1 MDRAHGIDI
10 SKYQTSL
17 TLPEQT
23 PFPVDFVIQRSSY
36 ALRKDERFDEL
47 SKDVQQVAIRGVY
60 HYYSSGVSWQSQ
72 ADLVLRLVDD
82 NPEKTR
88 YHMVWLD
95 YEGHGTYNNLSARTA
110 AEARQWLEYVQA
122 RFEGKVGLYTNPNH
136 YIGFLD
142 PYGDWMLSWPLWI
155 AQYWFSP
162 SPEKNPGFKLGQSRM
177 NRNPD
182 DWKFYQ
188 YSADGNGKG
197 PEYGVKSPSV
207 DLDVFNGTVE
217 ELRDWLGVP
226 ITPVES
232 PVPGTF
238 TDQMKREWYWKGY
251 LAAMHDMESFIQ
263 TKKQE

>member
-1 MDRAHGIDI
+1 
-10 SKYQTSL
+10 
-17 TLPEQT
+17 
-23 PFPVDFVIQRSSY
+23 
-36 ALRKDERFDEL
+36 
-47 SKDVQQVAIRGVY
+47 
-60 HYYSSGVSWQSQ
+60 
-72 ADLVLRLVDD
+72 
-82 NPEKTR
+82 
-88 YHMVWLD
+88 
-95 YEGHGTYNNLSARTA
+95 
-110 AEARQWLEYVQA
+110 
-122 RFEGKVGLYTNPNH
+122 
-136 YIGFLD
+136 
-142 PYGDWMLSWPLWI
+142 
-155 AQYWFSP
+155 
-162 SPEKNPGFKLGQSRM
+162 M